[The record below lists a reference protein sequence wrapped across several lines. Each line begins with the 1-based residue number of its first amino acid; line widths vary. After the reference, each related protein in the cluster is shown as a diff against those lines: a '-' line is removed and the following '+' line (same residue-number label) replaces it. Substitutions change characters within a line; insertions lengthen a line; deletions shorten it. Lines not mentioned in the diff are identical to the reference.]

1 MSLTGSRFAGICSK
15 RGTHGSGGSTQSDP
29 TTSIQKSSVIM
40 APSFIQF
47 LWHIP
52 LMQGVTQ
59 SALSPSEH
67 CAIHVGRSEKHIN
80 GVVVVVGMVVVVVG
94 TEVVVVGTVVVIT
107 VIMVVGSVVI
117 GVTFLNGN
125 VVPSSVVVGDPKLVV
140 LSSVVVPTVLSVV
153 LGGYGP

>member
-1 MSLTGSRFAGICSK
+1 
-15 RGTHGSGGSTQSDP
+15 
-29 TTSIQKSSVIM
+29 M

-80 GVVVVVGMVVVVVG
+80 GVVVVVVVVVAVGIVVVVVG
-94 TEVVVVGTVVVIT
+94 KVVVVVEVEVM

-125 VVPSSVVVGDPKLVV
+125 VVPSS
-140 LSSVVVPTVLSVV
+140 
-153 LGGYGP
+153 